1 MNFDLFIAGLIA
13 FTLIFVSTFVIYI
26 LGKRSAPKTAISEN
40 EQAAYA
46 CGEKVIFR
54 GVKINVSLYKYLI
67 YFVIFDSS
75 VLVLAFAS
83 FGLVGTSHLNPL
95 LLITYIAIILAAG
108 LVIVEGGKE

>member
-1 MNFDLFIAGLIA
+1 MAFEFITEALIA
-13 FTLIFVSTFVIYI
+13 FLLIFVSTYVIYA
-26 LGKRSAPKTAISEN
+26 LGKRSAPKTTISEN

-46 CGEKVIFR
+46 CGEKVVFR

-83 FGLVGTSHLNPL
+83 LSLVGANHTNPL
-95 LLITYIAIILAAG
+95 LLILYLGIILAAG
-108 LVIVEGGKE
+108 LVLVEGGKE

>member
-1 MNFDLFIAGLIA
+1 MIVEAIIA
-13 FTLIFVSTFVIYI
+13 FILIFLSTMAIYT
-26 LGKRSAPKTAISEN
+26 LGKRSAPKTTLSEN

-46 CGEKVIFR
+46 CGEKVTFH

-83 FGLVGTSHLNPL
+83 FALAGTNPL
-95 LLITYIAIILAAG
+95 LLILYLGIILAAG
-108 LVIVEGGKE
+108 LVLVEGGKE

>member
-1 MNFDLFIAGLIA
+1 MTLVEALIA
-13 FTLIFVSTFVIYI
+13 FVLIFVSTYVIYT
-26 LGKRSAPKTAISEN
+26 LGKRSAPKTTISEN

-46 CGEKVIFR
+46 CGEKVSFQ

-83 FGLVGTSHLNPL
+83 FAIVGAANPL
-95 LLITYIAIILAAG
+95 LLILYLGIILAAG
-108 LVIVEGGKE
+108 LVLVEGGKD